1 MTLSDLLVGFYRLV
15 HGRLH
20 LRGAGWLIRR
30 FVPLL
35 PRLQAYPFPV
45 PEVGVALLDF
55 RDEQAFSMVN
65 FVLGDFGDGAN
76 LFRCLEATLRPGDVF
91 WDVGAN
97 IGAVSG
103 HFAHPRFKLSC
114 LHAFEPNPEPLKTL
128 QPLFA
133 GNSRCIVHPF
143 GLGDKD
149 QMITLHL
156 SSQSSGVSS
165 MLQDFKGDKDIQ
177 VQIRRGDSVRREL
190 RLPIPH
196 VVKIDVEGFE
206 PGVFAGLAETIAEH
220 RPIIAFEHT
229 KLSDQQIKDLVP
241 QGYLLY
247 FLQDNGGFDGDF
259 STRWKSCDAVVLPAE
274 KAGQVR
280 LEPIVTG
287 RKRAEIAIGRGVND

>member
-1 MTLSDLLVGFYRLV
+1 
-15 HGRLH
+15 
-20 LRGAGWLIRR
+20 
-30 FVPLL
+30 
-35 PRLQAYPFPV
+35 
-45 PEVGVALLDF
+45 VALLDF

-220 RPIIAFEHT
+220 RPIIAFET
-229 KLSDQQIKDLVP
+229 WFRKAISSTFSRTTADSTAIFPRAGKAVMRSSCQQ
-241 QGYLLY
+241 
-247 FLQDNGGFDGDF
+247 
-259 STRWKSCDAVVLPAE
+259 
-274 KAGQVR
+274 
-280 LEPIVTG
+280 
-287 RKRAEIAIGRGVND
+287 RKRGKSGWNQL